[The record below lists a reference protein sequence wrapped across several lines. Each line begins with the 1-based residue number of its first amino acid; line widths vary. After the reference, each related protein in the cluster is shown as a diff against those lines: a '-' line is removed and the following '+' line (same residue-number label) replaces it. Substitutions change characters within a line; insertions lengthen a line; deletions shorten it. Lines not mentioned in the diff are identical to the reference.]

1 MRLDYRLIDID
12 NHYYEPYDAF
22 TRYMEPAF
30 RDHAVNIRKGPNGLG
45 QVWIGDRRLASASVT
60 QTDWIGAPGSMRA
73 YFAGMEEKHELSAD
87 DEAAVARIGG
97 LQDVTIDPKTIP
109 EFMDRDARL
118 AKMDEQN
125 LQAVLMLPT
134 LGCTVEYELG
144 DDAAVAAANMRA
156 FNRWLEEDWGYSY
169 RDRIV
174 SAPMFTLADID
185 AAVAEL
191 DRVLS
196 AGARAV
202 LVRTGPAGGRS
213 PADPLYD
220 PFWARIAESG
230 VPVGLH
236 IGDSGFCEIYSSHW
250 GENPRPPVHKQTAF
264 QVYTSFMERPISD
277 TIAAL
282 ILHNL
287 FARFPNIR
295 VMSIENGAGWVPAL
309 LRGMDKAWRS
319 AKGRTG
325 IGGEVVDKPSE
336 VFRRHIHISPF
347 PEDDIPSLIDRI
359 GADRVLF
366 GSDYPHPEGIAE
378 PGDFADEI
386 ADRDA
391 ETIRLVMRDN
401 NADLLGIPR

>member
-1 MRLDYRLIDID
+1 VDLDYRLIDID

-30 RDHAVNIRKGPNGLG
+30 AHAAVNIRQGNNGLG

-60 QTDWIGAPGSMRA
+60 QTDWIGAPGSLRA
-73 YFAGMEEKHELSAD
+73 YFAGMEEKFETAGRESD
-87 DEAAVARIGG
+87 ARIGG
-97 LQDVTIDPKTIP
+97 LEDVTIDPKQVP
-109 EFMDRDARL
+109 EFMNRDARL
-118 AKMDEQN
+118 ARMDDQN

-144 DDAAVAAANMRA
+144 DDTAVAAANMRA
-156 FNRWLEEDWGYSY
+156 FNRWLEEDWGYSFN
-169 RDRIV
+169 DRII

-185 AAVAEL
+185 AATEEL
-191 DRVLS
+191 DRVLA

-213 PADPLYD
+213 PGDPVYD
-220 PFWARIAESG
+220 PFWARVAEAN

-250 GENPRPPVHKQTAF
+250 GESPRPPVHRQTAF

-277 TIAAL
+277 TLAAL

-287 FARFPNIR
+287 FARFPSVR

-325 IGGEVVDKPSE
+325 IGGEVVEKPSE
-336 VFRRHIHISPF
+336 VFRRNVYISPF
-347 PEDDIPSLIDRI
+347 PEDDIPALMDRI

-378 PGDFADEI
+378 PADFADEL
-386 ADRDA
+386 AGRDPA
-391 ETIRLVMRDN
+391 EIRQVMRDN
-401 NADLLGIPR
+401 NAALLGL

>member
-1 MRLDYRLIDID
+1 MKLDYRLIDID

-30 RDHAVNIRKGPNGLG
+30 AAAAVNIRKGPNGLG
-45 QVWIGDRRLASASVT
+45 QIWIGDRRLASASVT

-73 YFAGMEEKHELSAD
+73 YFAGMEEKFET
-87 DEAAVARIGG
+87 AVEDTDARIGG
-97 LQDVTIDPKTIP
+97 LQDVVIDPKAIP

-118 AKMDEQN
+118 ARMDAQN

-169 RDRIV
+169 ADRII
-174 SAPMFTLADID
+174 SAPMFNLADLD
-185 AAVAEL
+185 AAVTEL
-191 DRVLS
+191 DRVLA

-213 PADPLYD
+213 PGDPYYD
-220 PFWARIAESG
+220 PFWARIAEAG

-277 TIAAL
+277 TLAAL

-287 FARFPNIR
+287 FERFPSIR
-295 VMSIENGAGWVPAL
+295 VMSIENGAGWLPAL

-319 AKGRTG
+319 ARGRTG
-325 IGGEVVDKPSE
+325 IGGEVVEKPSE
-336 VFRRHIHISPF
+336 VFRRHVHISPF
-347 PEDDIPSLIDRI
+347 PEDDVPALIDRI

-378 PGDFADEI
+378 PADFADEL
-386 ADRDA
+386 AGRDPA
-391 ETIRLVMRDN
+391 EIRLVMREN
-401 NADLLGIPR
+401 NAALLGLA

>member
-1 MRLDYRLIDID
+1 MRLDYQLIDID

-22 TRYMEPAF
+22 TRYMEPEFAAA
-30 RDHAVNIRKGPNGLG
+30 AVNIRQGPNGLG
-45 QVWIGDRRLASASVT
+45 QVFIGDRRLASASVT

-73 YFAGMEEKHELSAD
+73 YFAGMEEKFET
-87 DEAAVARIGG
+87 AVGDSDARIGG
-97 LQDVTIDPKTIP
+97 LQDVTIDPKQIP
-109 EFMDRDARL
+109 EFMNRDARL

-125 LQAVLMLPT
+125 LEAVLMLPT

-144 DDAAVAAANMRA
+144 DDVAAAAANVRA
-156 FNRWLEEDWGYSY
+156 FNRWLEDDWGYAY
-169 RDRIV
+169 RNRIFA
-174 SAPMFTLADID
+174 APMFSLADVD
-185 AAVAEL
+185 AAVTEL
-191 DRVLS
+191 DRVLA

-202 LVRTGPAGGRS
+202 LVRVGPVNGRS
-213 PADPLYD
+213 PADPIFD
-220 PFWARIAESG
+220 PFWARVAEAG

-236 IGDSGFCEIYSSHW
+236 IGDSGFCEIYSAHW
-250 GENPRPPVHKQTAF
+250 GERPRPPVHRQTAF

-287 FARFPNIR
+287 FARFPSLRI
-295 VMSIENGAGWVPAL
+295 MSIENGAGWVPAL

-319 AKGRTG
+319 ARGRTG
-325 IGGEVVDKPSE
+325 IGGEVVEKPSD
-336 VFRRHIHISPF
+336 VFRRHVYISPF

-378 PGDFADEI
+378 PADFADELT
-386 ADRDA
+386 RSDA
-391 ETIRLVMRDN
+391 AEIRQVMRDN
-401 NADLLGIPR
+401 NAALLGL

>member
-1 MRLDYRLIDID
+1 MDLDYQLIDID

-22 TRYMEPAF
+22 TRYIEPEFTSA
-30 RDHAVNIRKGPNGLG
+30 AVNIRKGPNGLG

-73 YFAGMEEKHELSAD
+73 YFAGMEEKFET
-87 DEAAVARIGG
+87 AVGDGDARIGG
-97 LQDVTIDPKTIP
+97 LQDVTIDPKQIP
-109 EFMDRDARL
+109 EFMNRDARL
-118 AKMDEQN
+118 KRMDEQN
-125 LQAVLMLPT
+125 LEAVLMLPT

-144 DDAAVAAANMRA
+144 DDTAAAAANVRA
-156 FNRWLEEDWGYSY
+156 FNRWLEEDWGYAY
-169 RDRIV
+169 RNRIFA
-174 SAPMFTLADID
+174 APMFSLADVD

-191 DRVLS
+191 ERVLA

-202 LVRTGPAGGRS
+202 LVRTGPVKGLS
-213 PADPLYD
+213 PADPRFD
-220 PFWARIAESG
+220 PFWARVAEAG

-250 GENPRPPVHKQTAF
+250 GERARPPVHKQTAF

-277 TIAAL
+277 TLAAL

-287 FARFPNIR
+287 FARFPSLKI
-295 VMSIENGAGWVPAL
+295 MSIENGAGWVPAL

-325 IGGEVVDKPSE
+325 IGGEVVEKPSD
-336 VFRRHIHISPF
+336 VFRRHVYISPF

-378 PGDFADEI
+378 PGDFADELT
-386 ADRDA
+386 RSSDA
-391 ETIRLVMRDN
+391 EIRAIMRDN
-401 NADLLGIPR
+401 NATLLGL

>member
-1 MRLDYRLIDID
+1 MKLPYQLVDID

-22 TRYMEPAF
+22 TRYIEPEFAKA
-30 RDHAVNIRKGPNGLG
+30 AVNIRKGPNGLG

-73 YFAGMEEKHELSAD
+73 YFAGMEEKFETAVGD
-87 DEAAVARIGG
+87 DDARIGD
-97 LQDVTIDPKTIP
+97 LQDVTIDPKQIP
-109 EFMDRDARL
+109 EFMNRDARI

-125 LQAVLMLPT
+125 LEAVLMLPT

-144 DDAAVAAANMRA
+144 DDIAAAAANVRA
-156 FNRWLEEDWGYSY
+156 FNRWLEEDWGYNY
-169 RDRIV
+169 RNRIF

-185 AAVAEL
+185 AAVKEL
-191 DRVLS
+191 DRVLA

-202 LVRTGPAGGRS
+202 LVRTGPVNGLS
-213 PADPLYD
+213 PADPKFD
-220 PFWARIAESG
+220 PFWARVAEAN

-250 GENPRPPVHKQTAF
+250 GERPRPPVHKQTAF

-277 TIAAL
+277 TLAAL

-287 FARFPNIR
+287 FARFPTIR

-325 IGGEVVDKPSE
+325 IGGEVVEKPSE
-336 VFRRHIHISPF
+336 VFRRNVYISPF

-366 GSDYPHPEGIAE
+366 GSDYPHPEGMAE
-378 PGDFADEI
+378 PADFADELTRS
-386 ADRDA
+386 DDA
-391 ETIRLVMRDN
+391 EVKLVMRDN
-401 NADLLGIPR
+401 NAALLGL